1 MDGLREEDRLR
12 EAAEEVNPIYAS
24 VGSAFKRFL
33 FAFESEVGMSPPR
46 YFLLHMLAGEG
57 DVSQGQMGRL
67 SGVDP
72 SRVTQM
78 AKGLEKEGLIERSRD
93 PKDNRVMR
101 MRLTPE
107 GKRVFD
113 AASERRKA
121 VKAKIRRVLSEE
133 EEAELRR
140 LLGKVVEALEEEGG

>member
-1 MDGLREEDRLR
+1 MDGVREEDRLKR
-12 EAAEEVNPIYAS
+12 AADRVDPVYSS
-24 VGSAFKRFL
+24 VGSAFKKL
-33 FAFESEVGMSPPR
+33 LWAFESKVGISPPK
-46 YFLLHMLAGEG
+46 YLLLHMLAGEG
-57 DVSQGQMGRL
+57 TISQGQMSSL

-93 PKDNRVMR
+93 PEDNRVVR

-107 GKRVFD
+107 GRRVFA
-113 AASERRKA
+113 AASKRREA
-121 VKAKIRRVLSEE
+121 VKARIRRSLSEE

-140 LLGKVVEALEEEGG
+140 LLGKVVRALEED